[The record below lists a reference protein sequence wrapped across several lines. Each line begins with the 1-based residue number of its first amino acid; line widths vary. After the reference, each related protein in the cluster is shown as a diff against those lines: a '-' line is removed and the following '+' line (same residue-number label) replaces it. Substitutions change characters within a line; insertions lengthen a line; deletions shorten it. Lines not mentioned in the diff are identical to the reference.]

1 MSVNIG
7 ENGEPTWKY
16 FTKEEFKCSCGKCE
30 NLIQNALIDKLDKAR
45 GISGVSYR
53 INSGYRCFSW
63 NSQIGGSKTS
73 LHMAGRAADI
83 HVADN
88 HSRYMILKG
97 LFEAGLDRVL
107 IYKDFIHADIA
118 GEGKQS
124 EISLWMG

>member
-1 MSVNIG
+1 MEFKN
-7 ENGEPTWKY
+7 
-16 FTKEEFKCSCGKCE
+16 FTREEFACRCGNCTTNEIKDE
-30 NLIQNALIDKLDKAR
+30 LIAKLDKAR
-45 GISGVSYR
+45 DIAGVPFR
-53 INSGYRCFSW
+53 INSGYRCPAHNAS
-63 NSQIGGSKTS
+63 IGGSKTS

-107 IYKDFIHADIA
+107 IYKTFIHADIA
-118 GEGKQS
+118 GEGKQG